1 MHKSIILIVLLLLAA
16 CSLPLPAETGGGV
29 TSLEAERHLAL
40 GNPSGAEANPR
51 FADNYLMQRP
61 QFVLAYNRDTG
72 IPNWVS
78 WHLAAQDLGEA
89 ERSNNFRPDP
99 DLPAGWYAVTPDDY
113 TGSGYD
119 RGHMTPSADR
129 TASQADNEATF
140 VMTNIIPQAP
150 NNNRGP
156 WVKLENYAR
165 ELVRQGNEI
174 YIVSGGDG
182 ELGFIGEGRVQ
193 VPAATWKAMLVLPAG
208 DDDLSRID
216 ANTTVIAVRIPN
228 DDALV
233 PEGADW
239 QDFQVSVDEIEQL
252 TGYDLFGTLAE
263 NVQAALESGDS
274 SDPPAAVA
282 GPASCETRP
291 DLSRVPDEPVRIVT
305 IDKQAETVTL
315 ENISAAPVTLDGWLM
330 CSLTGAQAHPGIG
343 GSLAPG
349 ESRVFPNAGNNIWSN
364 SDPDPGALYD
374 AQGQIVSYYRE

>member
-1 MHKSIILIVLLLLAA
+1 MHKSIILIVLLALTA
-16 CSLPLPAETGGGV
+16 CSLPLPVETGGGV

-40 GNPSGAEANPR
+40 GNPSAAEADPR

-61 QFVLAYNRDTG
+61 QFALAYNRDAG

-78 WHLAAQDLGEA
+78 WHLAAQDLGAA

-129 TASQADNEATF
+129 TASQTDNEATF
-140 VMTNIIPQAP
+140 FMTNIVPQAP

-156 WVKLENYAR
+156 WAELENYAR
-165 ELVRQGNEI
+165 ELIRQGNEL

-182 ELGFIGEGRVQ
+182 ELGFIGAGRVR

-216 ANTTVIAVRIPN
+216 ANTQMIAVRIPN

-239 QDFQVSVDEIEQL
+239 QEFQVSVDEIEQL
-252 TGYDLFGTLAE
+252 TGYDLFSALATD
-263 NVQAALESGDS
+263 VQAALESGGNAARTAVS
-274 SDPPAAVA
+274 QPAN
-282 GPASCETRP
+282 CEVRP
-291 DLSRVPDEPVRIVT
+291 DLSQVPDAPVRIVA

-315 ENISAAPVTLDGWLM
+315 ENNSAAPVALDGWLM
-330 CSLTGAQAHPGIG
+330 CSLTGAQEHPGIG
-343 GSLAPG
+343 GTLAPG
-349 ESRVFPNAGNNIWSN
+349 ESRVFPNDGNNIWSN

-374 AQGQIVSYYRE
+374 AQGQLVSYFAE

>member
-1 MHKSIILIVLLLLAA
+1 MHKSIILIVLLALTA
-16 CSLPLPAETGGGV
+16 CSLPLPAEPGGGV

-40 GNPSGAEANPR
+40 GNPSGAEANSR

-61 QFVLAYNRDTG
+61 QFALAYNRDTG

-78 WHLAAQDLGEA
+78 WHLAPQDLGEA

-129 TASQADNEATF
+129 TVSQVDNEATF
-140 VMTNIIPQAP
+140 FMTNIIPQAP

-156 WVKLENYAR
+156 WAALENDAR
-165 ELVRQGNEI
+165 QLVRQGNEI

-182 ELGFIGEGRVQ
+182 ELGFIGEGRVR
-193 VPAATWKAMLVLPAG
+193 VPAATWKAMLILPVG
-208 DDDLSRID
+208 DDDLNRID
-216 ANTTVIAVRIPN
+216 ANTQVIAVRIPN
-228 DDALV
+228 DNALV
-233 PEGADW
+233 PEGTDW

-252 TGYDLFGTLAE
+252 TGYDLFSALAE
-263 NVQAALESGDS
+263 DVQAALEVGDGSG
-274 SDPPAAVA
+274 PPIAAT
-282 GPASCETRP
+282 GPASCEVRP
-291 DLSRVPDEPVRIVT
+291 DRSQVPDTPVRIVA

-315 ENISAAPVTLDGWLM
+315 ENISAAAVTLDGWLM
-330 CSLTGAQAHPGIG
+330 CSLTGAQEHPGISG
-343 GSLAPG
+343 TLAPG

-374 AQGQIVSYYRE
+374 AQGQIVSYYGE